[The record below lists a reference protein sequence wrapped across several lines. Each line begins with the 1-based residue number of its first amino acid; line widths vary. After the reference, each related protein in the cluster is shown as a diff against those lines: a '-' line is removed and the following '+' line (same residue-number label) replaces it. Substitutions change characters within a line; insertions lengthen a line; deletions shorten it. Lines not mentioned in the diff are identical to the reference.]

1 MHDPLLPLDFATAR
15 LRRLRRADR
24 AAFQAYRALPEL
36 GRFQSWSQ
44 MTDEEADRFI
54 DEVAAL
60 PVLAPGEWIQLAL
73 ADRQT
78 DRLLGDIGLWVSP
91 EGDQAE
97 IGFTVAPWAQGRGVA
112 TQATHAVHGLLAR
125 ASNVRV
131 LRGITDAR
139 NGASVRVLERAGFLQ
154 VESRDAVFRG
164 ESCVERVYER
174 PVQPLAGGAAP

>member
-36 GRFQSWSQ
+36 GRFQGWSP
-44 MTDEEADRFI
+44 MSDEAADRFI

-91 EGDQAE
+91 EGDEAE
-97 IGFTVAPWAQGRGVA
+97 IGFTVAPWAQSRGVA

-139 NGASVRVLERAGFLQ
+139 NVASVRVLERAGFVQ
-154 VESRDAVFRG
+154 VESRSVEFRG
-164 ESCVERVYER
+164 EPCVERVYDR
-174 PVQPLAGGAAP
+174 RVQALDGAGR